1 MPYSVKLKDQ
11 TGAEVIYKS
20 VEKVLLPL
28 DTGTGNAEFMAKY
41 NVKVSSSELQNITV
55 TGGDSAAHNVDYV
68 CFMAIAKALEY
79 FSENIQVLVGN
90 ETISSE
96 NYEYTIYDL
105 SNISCGLLKI
115 KGSAITGDITIVP
128 SFR

>member
-41 NVKVSSSELQNITV
+41 SVTKSPVETITYN
-55 TGGDSAAHNVDYV
+55 GGDSAAHNVDYLCYITSTTTLASSITV
-68 CFMAIAKALEY
+68 IIDGVIVNKDAAYTYTLNADSKSAI
-79 FSENIQVLVGN
+79 
-90 ETISSE
+90 
-96 NYEYTIYDL
+96 
-105 SNISCGLLKI
+105 LKI
-115 KGSAITGDITIVP
+115 NGASITGKITITA
-128 SFR
+128 SKS